1 MIRKADDFPHEEN
14 MPFFILFVA
23 RNAFVILALG
33 HYSITTVLFRLS
45 VVAVSPLLL
54 VIVAKPSNRNLG
66 EPIGGVFME
75 SKMRK
80 RRLRGVSELPEGA
93 VFDDFDSPVGNLT
106 IVTSSQGLHSIL
118 WDSDLL
124 NPQYQKVIYNL
135 DKSTKGAIMNQVK
148 QQLNEYFAGER
159 TTFDLPVILQG
170 TPFQT
175 AVWKELVSI
184 PYAQTVSYGELAIKL
199 GDRNKARAVGMAN
212 GLKPISIVVPCHRV
226 IGGNGA
232 LVGFGGGLDKKATLL
247 TLEEEM
253 SKEQRC
259 SQSYLQQK

>member
-14 MPFFILFVA
+14 MPFFTLFVA
-23 RNAFVILALG
+23 RNAFVILALE
-33 HYSITTVLFRLS
+33 HYSITTVLIRLS
-45 VVAVSPLLL
+45 VVAACPLLL
-54 VIVAKPSNRNLG
+54 VIIAKPCNGKLS

-75 SKMRK
+75 YKMRK
-80 RRLRGVSELPEGA
+80 RRLRGVSGLPEGA
-93 VFDDFDSPVGNLT
+93 VFDNLDSPVGNLT
-106 IVTSSQGLHSIL
+106 IVTSSQGLHAIL

-124 NPQYQKVIYNL
+124 NPQYQKVIYKL
-135 DKSTKGAIMNQVK
+135 DRSIKGAIMNQVK

-175 AVWKELVSI
+175 VVWKELVSI

-212 GLKPISIVVPCHRV
+212 GLNPISIVVPCHRV
-226 IGGNGA
+226 IGGNGE
-232 LVGFGGGLDKKATLL
+232 LVGFGGGLDKKAMLL
-247 TLEEEM
+247 TFEEEV

-259 SQSYLQQK
+259 SQSYLQRK